1 MFRSYDSIFIKAN
14 KDAID
19 SVKNMPQGDE
29 KDLKARE
36 VLSLANQFIKEKGIE
51 VGSANSLKNEVKRA
65 MGYNVKAGMTQS

>member
-14 KDAID
+14 KDIID

-51 VGSANSLKNEVKRA
+51 VGSANSLKNEVKRV
-65 MGYNVKAGMTQS
+65 MGYNVKAGMGQS